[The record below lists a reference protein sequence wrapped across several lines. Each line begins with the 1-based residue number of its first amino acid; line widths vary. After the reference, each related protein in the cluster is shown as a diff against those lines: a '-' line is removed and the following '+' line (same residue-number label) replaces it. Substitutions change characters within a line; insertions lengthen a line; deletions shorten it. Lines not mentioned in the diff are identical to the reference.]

1 VLVLVMLCAEEVV
14 AGAEGEGEDMEPVVV
29 LELMAAAVAARA
41 AIVRILNCILIKR
54 SENVEDEVNEVSW
67 IISTSVCFR

>member
-1 VLVLVMLCAEEVV
+1 MGGYINPEVRILSFT
-14 AGAEGEGEDMEPVVV
+14 ACSGGNLP
-29 LELMAAAVAARA
+29 AAAVAARA

-54 SENVEDEVNEVSW
+54 SENVENEVNEVSW